1 MFLLIGRMTSSNM
14 LTCTN
19 CGSSAF
25 VTPKGASNASIVT
38 CQSCGASLAT
48 VSELQAAAKAA
59 IAGGSGQ
66 VVKEKFRAA
75 FRHLPNIKVE

>member
-14 LTCTN
+14 LTCAN

-25 VTPKGASNASIVT
+25 VTLKGATNASIVT